1 MFRGIKRNV
10 LVLGVTSLLTDLSS
24 EIIYPLVPLF
34 LTSVLGAPVAVVG
47 LIEGIAESTAS
58 LLKVFSGWISDR
70 RPRRRPLVICGY
82 SISAVA
88 KPLMATAFTWP
99 AVLLLRFSDRVGKGI
114 RTAPRDALIA
124 DSSAPAT
131 RGRAFG
137 FHRAMD
143 TVGAALGALL
153 ALLAV
158 GVLGERYRLI
168 FLLSAIPAA
177 LGVASLFF
185 VHERRRHLASSGPAR
200 LSLSQFGRRYKIFL
214 LAGAIFALGN
224 SSDAF
229 LILRA
234 RDLGLSA
241 FAVVLAYVV
250 FNLVYA
256 ALSMP
261 AGSLSDRIGRRR
273 LLVAGFSLFSLVYLG
288 LALASGT
295 VAVWPLFAV
304 YGIYMAMTEGVG
316 KAYVTDLSPAG
327 TRGTALGAY
336 QTVTGIVAF
345 FSSLIAGLL
354 WDLVDPRAPF
364 LFGAAAGLAAA
375 LVLVAA
381 VRDRPSGGGGKGFHP
396 QPHNCTPGI

>member
-1 MFRGIKRNV
+1 MIFRGIKRNV

-34 LTSVLGAPVAVVG
+34 LTSVLGAPFAVVG

-70 RPRRRPLVICGY
+70 RPRRRPLVVFGY

-88 KPLMATAFTWP
+88 KPLMAAAFTWP

-124 DSSAPAT
+124 DSSDPAT

-158 GVLGERYRLI
+158 GVLGERYRII

-185 VHERRRHLASSGPAR
+185 VHERRRHLTSTGPAR

-234 RDLGLSA
+234 RNLGLST

-316 KAYVTDLSPAG
+316 KAYVTDLSPARA
-327 TRGTALGAY
+327 RGTALGAY

-354 WDLVDPRAPF
+354 WDLVSPRAPF
-364 LFGAAAGLAAA
+364 LFGAAAGLTAA
-375 LVLVAA
+375 LVLAAA
-381 VRDRPSGGGGKGFHP
+381 VRDRPSGEAGRRREGFSSP
-396 QPHNCTPGI
+396 TP

>member
-1 MFRGIKRNV
+1 
-10 LVLGVTSLLTDLSS
+10 
-24 EIIYPLVPLF
+24 
-34 LTSVLGAPVAVVG
+34 
-47 LIEGIAESTAS
+47 
-58 LLKVFSGWISDR
+58 
-70 RPRRRPLVICGY
+70 
-82 SISAVA
+82 
-88 KPLMATAFTWP
+88 
-99 AVLLLRFSDRVGKGI
+99 
-114 RTAPRDALIA
+114 
-124 DSSAPAT
+124 
-131 RGRAFG
+131 
-137 FHRAMD
+137 MD

-256 ALSMP
+256 ALSMQ
-261 AGSLSDRIGRRR
+261 IGRAH
-273 LLVAGFSLFSLVYLG
+273 V
-288 LALASGT
+288 
-295 VAVWPLFAV
+295 
-304 YGIYMAMTEGVG
+304 
-316 KAYVTDLSPAG
+316 
-327 TRGTALGAY
+327 
-336 QTVTGIVAF
+336 
-345 FSSLIAGLL
+345 
-354 WDLVDPRAPF
+354 
-364 LFGAAAGLAAA
+364 
-375 LVLVAA
+375 
-381 VRDRPSGGGGKGFHP
+381 
-396 QPHNCTPGI
+396 